1 MAPQTIRL
9 GTMEFEWP
17 LIVNAGGTLK
27 NWNDLPAL
35 LGTSLQIILYGA
47 MLLPIRAGNPGGIP
61 ATLFVDE
68 WRGIKVSYN
77 RLGLPE
83 KYGAGWYEQNLASK
97 NQLVA
102 DHGKVLAVNIAGFS
116 VGELARLAEICHG
129 AGIRIIFADISC
141 ANTNQ
146 EPICF
151 SAEATRNALAAVKQ
165 SAPDAVI
172 GVKLPYI
179 PLPSLLMGLVKV
191 CGEVEVDV
199 IEVINAMGQYHPT
212 NEDGALRLGGPAS
225 GGGFLAKDAA
235 QGMVTRV
242 KSLLGDNSR
251 IHIMAT
257 GGIGCGPNARPGQD
271 ILDYEH
277 RGATLFG
284 VHTAARSP
292 RYPHEIEP
300 RVFDFIREDY
310 LMLTG
315 QKLSA
320 KAF

>member
-129 AGIRIIFADISC
+129 AGIRIIFLV
-141 ANTNQ
+141 NG
-146 EPICF
+146 
-151 SAEATRNALAAVKQ
+151 ALML
-165 SAPDAVI
+165 I
-172 GVKLPYI
+172 GLAILWFLRPYI
-179 PLPSLLMGLVKV
+179 SPRMGT
-191 CGEVEVDV
+191 
-199 IEVINAMGQYHPT
+199 A
-212 NEDGALRLGGPAS
+212 DGAMMIEQ
-225 GGGFLAKDAA
+225 K
-235 QGMVTRV
+235 
-242 KSLLGDNSR
+242 
-251 IHIMAT
+251 
-257 GGIGCGPNARPGQD
+257 RP
-271 ILDYEH
+271 
-277 RGATLFG
+277 
-284 VHTAARSP
+284 
-292 RYPHEIEP
+292 
-300 RVFDFIREDY
+300 
-310 LMLTG
+310 
-315 QKLSA
+315 
-320 KAF
+320 